1 MPRDVELTSIT
12 IPYIFVIAFIF
23 SLNQNHLARGRRPR
37 NYQRQAEKPRFRI
50 NQYIRVPRIRLVGD
64 NLDKVSRV
72 AGREVSS
79 DIYPTQQVRDW
90 AEKLEL
96 DLVEISP
103 KADPPV
109 CRIIDYKKFLYQK
122 KKKEKE
128 IKAKAVKTVIKEIR
142 FGPNTD
148 DHDFEFKL
156 RHAKKFLEEGAKVK
170 AYVHFRG
177 RTIVFKE
184 RGELLLLRFLKQLEE
199 LGSAEALPKME
210 GRRMTVVIAPLKK
223 ASQKQRPKKTST
235 PDRDK

>member
-1 MPRDVELTSIT
+1 M
-12 IPYIFVIAFIF
+12 
-23 SLNQNHLARGRRPR
+23 ARGRKPR
-37 NYQRQAEKPRFRI
+37 NFRRTAPQPRFRI
-50 NQYIRVPRIRLVGD
+50 NQFIRVPKIRLVGD
-64 NLDKVSRV
+64 NLDQVSQV
-72 AGREVSS
+72 AGREVTA
-79 DIYPTQQVRDW
+79 DVYPTPMVREW
-90 AEKLEL
+90 ADKLEL

-156 RHAKKFLEEGAKVK
+156 RHAKKFLGEGAKVK

-184 RGELLLLRFLKQLEE
+184 RGELLLLRFLKELEDI
-199 LGSAEALPKME
+199 GSAEALPKME
-210 GRRMTVVIAPLKK
+210 GRRMIVVIAPLKTAAK
-223 ASQKQRPKKTST
+223 KKKKEPKNEE
-235 PDRDK
+235 